1 MADGLFSGFDP
12 SRLYNVLK
20 EQGLLP
26 QTARQVSPEL
36 GNPAYYRDFNFMY
49 TGGAQNRDTVA
60 HEMTHAVQHNIIR
73 ATAEALEKKD
83 KKTKQ
88 ELQFLDAYQKLMAP
102 DGMVKDSR
110 KTQANK
116 AAFDKTAA
124 ALYGKPVETRHDR
137 YRTTPIEAQ
146 AFGVGSSSNP
156 NLPSYH
162 IKPHMD
168 ASYTTEFDMLLSMYD
183 KLSPELKQTS
193 ATQRK
198 EDIAH
203 GRNWFREK
211 RQQLEDA
218 SELNDLFSNPFAPTV
233 N

>member
-20 EQGLLP
+20 EQELLP
-26 QTARQVSPEL
+26 QTARQVSPES
-36 GNPAYYRDFNFMY
+36 GNPAYYRDFNFLY
-49 TGGAQNRDTVA
+49 TGEAQHRDTVA

-73 ATAEALEKKD
+73 ATAETLEKKD

-102 DGMVKDSR
+102 DGMVKDAR

-116 AAFDKTAA
+116 AAFNKTAA
-124 ALYGKPVETRHDR
+124 ALYGKPVETRYDR
-137 YRTTPIEAQ
+137 YRTSPTETQ
-146 AFGVGSSSNP
+146 AWGVGAHSNP
-156 NLPSYH
+156 NRPLFRPQ
-162 IKPHMD
+162 PHMD

-183 KLSPELKQTS
+183 KLPSQLKQAS
-193 ATQRK
+193 AVKRK
-198 EDIAH
+198 EDLTFSK
-203 GRNWFREK
+203 NWFKEQ
-211 RQQLEDA
+211 RQQLEGA
-218 SELNDLFSNPFAPTV
+218 SELNELFSDPFAPTV